1 MSLIWTTTPGDFQA
15 ALTNVKWDPDRVT
28 NIDISGFY
36 PTLEIRDNLRS
47 GHVKGTWA
55 TSNLPDPK
63 YNYESDGSEIDEVEV
78 VSRSPQ
84 DLQAYNPYKFETYW
98 TKLNQSTNQYMIAY
112 SSLSSSPSCS
122 WCDYNTVYQSDYPL
136 AGIYTSEM
144 QGNPASMITHVSQS
158 EVSLV
163 PKSIDGTSVG
173 QKKRNL
179 DYEKLRTKEELED
192 YKQKSEQKLEIFDDK
207 SEKKFMITFNSPLE
221 FKQVKEKISLYESQL
236 DIEGIYTR
244 SIGVNG
250 DIFTGIAF
258 SFDNK
263 VLDEIKNQKET
274 SYKGIIQ
281 IEGKA
286 PTEVLKKLTT
296 DKDVFAVEV
305 ADNEYL
311 PVGLYW
317 KLEHSE
323 K

>member
-1 MSLIWTTTPGDFQA
+1 
-15 ALTNVKWDPDRVT
+15 
-28 NIDISGFY
+28 
-36 PTLEIRDNLRS
+36 
-47 GHVKGTWA
+47 
-55 TSNLPDPK
+55 
-63 YNYESDGSEIDEVEV
+63 
-78 VSRSPQ
+78 
-84 DLQAYNPYKFETYW
+84 
-98 TKLNQSTNQYMIAY
+98 
-112 SSLSSSPSCS
+112 
-122 WCDYNTVYQSDYPL
+122 
-136 AGIYTSEM
+136 
-144 QGNPASMITHVSQS
+144 MITHVSQS